1 MFDLD
6 PTNLARLLGVLVP
19 LLVALVTKK
28 VASQGLKGVINLFL
42 SAVAGSTA
50 YLIAHDGG
58 YNFEG
63 FFNQTL
69 DAFIASITA
78 YYGLIKPTGLAG
90 TVAEKTANFGLG
102 SPPTM
107 ETDDKGAEEGY
118 NPDDGDLGL
127 DEHIDPEE
135 VISID
140 PDGPVE
146 PTDEEWARVEANHE
160 EKA

>member
-6 PTNLARLLGVLVP
+6 PTNLARLLGILVP

-28 VASQGLKGVINLFL
+28 VASQGLKGVLNLLL

-50 YLIAHDGG
+50 YLVAHDGG

-90 TVAEKTANFGLG
+90 TVAEKTANFGFG
-102 SPPTM
+102 SPPTL
-107 ETDDKGAEEGY
+107 ETDDKGAESGY
-118 NPDDGDLGL
+118 TPTDADDEPDDDL
-127 DEHIDPEE
+127 DPEE
-135 VISID
+135 VITID
-140 PDGPVE
+140 PNGPVE
-146 PTDEEWARVEANHE
+146 PTDEEWARVEAAHE
-160 EKA
+160 DKA